1 MMLKGLL
8 CLTALVLCACA
19 QTSDYQRPPAPVA
32 AQWPGQ
38 SPAQQEGT
46 APVDAAK
53 PTPDA
58 TPSATHWRSYF
69 ADPRLQTLI
78 ASALENNRDLRIA
91 VARVEEARA
100 QFKIVRADRLPTV
113 NLVGSGSVGSTPAEL
128 SGTGSTINGQRFD
141 LALNVVSYEF
151 DFWGRIASLS
161 EAARNSYLAT
171 EEAKRAFQLSLVAD
185 VASSYFVQL
194 QLNELA
200 ELARQSVASREMTL
214 RIIGK
219 GRDIGATYDFE
230 YEQAQGALE
239 SLRAELE
246 ALEHQ
251 RMMASNRLNYLVGET
266 LLDLPPGLD
275 LDHQGLSAT
284 LAPGLPSEVLLQR
297 PDVMA
302 AERRLQAAHANIKA
316 ARAAF
321 LPKIA
326 LTAGVG
332 LASQGLATL
341 FNGLAWNF
349 QPAIALPL
357 FDDGR
362 LAAGVEVAQARKVIA
377 VAEYEKTI
385 QLAFRE
391 VADLLSAREAIARQL
406 HSAQLNEGS
415 QNRRLEIALARYRG
429 GLANV
434 LEVLDGERALVSA
447 QQNTVQLRRAQ
458 LDTAAQLYK
467 ALGGGA

>member
-1 MMLKGLL
+1 MMPKGLL
-8 CLTALVLCACA
+8 CLIALVMCACA
-19 QTSDYQRPPAPVA
+19 QTSDYRRPPAPVA

-38 SPAQQEGT
+38 PPVREEGA
-46 APVDAAK
+46 APS
-53 PTPDA
+53 TI
-58 TPSATHWRSYF
+58 PSSTHWRSYF
-69 ADPRLQTLI
+69 ADPRLQALI

-113 NLVGSGSVGSTPAEL
+113 NLTGTGSIGSTPAEL
-128 SGTGSTINGQRFD
+128 SGTGATINGQRFD

-151 DFWGRIASLS
+151 DFWGRIANLS

-194 QLNELA
+194 QLSEMA
-200 ELARQSVASREMTL
+200 ELTRQAVASREMTL
-214 RIIGK
+214 NIIGK

-230 YEQAQGALE
+230 YEQALGALE
-239 SLRAELE
+239 GLRSELDSV
-246 ALEHQ
+246 EHQ
-251 RMMASNRLNYLVGET
+251 RTVAANRLNYLVGET
-266 LLDLPPGLD
+266 LADLPPGLD
-275 LDHQGLSAT
+275 LDHQGLTAT
-284 LAPGLPSEVLLQR
+284 LEPGLPSEVLLQR

-326 LTAGVG
+326 LTAGMG
-332 LASQGLATL
+332 LASQGLSTL
-341 FNGLAWNF
+341 FNGVAWNF

-406 HSAQLNEGS
+406 HSAQLNEAS
-415 QNRRLEIALARYRG
+415 QNRRLEIALARYHG
-429 GLANV
+429 GLVNV
-434 LEVLDGERALVSA
+434 LEVLDGERGLVNA
-447 QQNTVQLRRAQ
+447 QQSTVQLRRAQ